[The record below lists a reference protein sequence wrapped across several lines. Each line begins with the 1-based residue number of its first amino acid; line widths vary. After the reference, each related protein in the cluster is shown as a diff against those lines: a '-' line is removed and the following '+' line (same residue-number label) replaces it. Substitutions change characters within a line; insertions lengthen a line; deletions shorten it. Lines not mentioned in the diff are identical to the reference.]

1 MEDLSKS
8 LSELDAM
15 ADELLSK
22 SVSKGKDEDVKPEE
36 ISDEFEK
43 DEKDEKPAKK
53 KADKKPKNEDVEDD
67 KDLDDDEEDDEEF
80 DDEDDD
86 DGDDKEDDDTDDEE
100 DEDDDDDEDVKK
112 SEPSVPSEAEED
124 EIRSK
129 ANAELNK
136 SDDDDDEDDSEDDDD
151 EEETVEKSMR
161 DRFEQ
166 DPLIRSHMQNSEFM
180 SAIIDVMVKSLADVQ
195 HDLTIKSRDDNNA
208 TAVLAKSLKAVV
220 AHNQA
225 LQLENDKLSRRLNR
239 LEKSISHGFDRII
252 DSLEDMS
259 TQPATMRKS
268 VASIN
273 VHDRDFDR
281 SLNGVRTVGGFENLS
296 KSQVLNVLNTELY
309 AGNAL
314 VSASDIISYESG
326 APLRDE
332 LKNLVASKCGN
343 N

>member
-22 SVSKGKDEDVKPEE
+22 SVSKGEDEDVKPEE

-43 DEKDEKPAKK
+43 DEKPAKK
-53 KADKKPKNEDVEDD
+53 KADKKPKDEDVEDD
-67 KDLDDDEEDDEEF
+67 KDLDDDEEDDKEF
-80 DDEDDD
+80 DDEDED

-112 SEPSVPSEAEED
+112 SEPSVPSDAEED

-136 SDDDDDEDDSEDDDD
+136 SDDDEDDFEDDDD
-151 EEETVEKSMR
+151 DEETVEKSMR

-166 DPLIRSHMQNSEFM
+166 DPLIRSQMQNSEFM
-180 SAIIDVMVKSLADVQ
+180 SAVVDVMAKSLADVQ
-195 HDLTIKSRDDNNA
+195 HDLTVKSRDDNNA

-281 SLNGVRTVGGFENLS
+281 SLNGVRTVGGFESLS

>member
-22 SVSKGKDEDVKPEE
+22 SVSKGEDEDVKPEE

-43 DEKDEKPAKK
+43 DEKPAKK
-53 KADKKPKNEDVEDD
+53 KADKKPKDEDVEDD

-80 DDEDDD
+80 DDEDDEDED
-86 DGDDKEDDDTDDEE
+86 DGDDEEDDDTDDEE

-112 SEPSVPSEAEED
+112 SEPSVPSDAEED

-136 SDDDDDEDDSEDDDD
+136 SDDDEDDFEDDDD

-166 DPLIRSHMQNSEFM
+166 DPLIRSQMQNSEFM
-180 SAIIDVMVKSLADVQ
+180 SAVVDVMAKSLADVQ
-195 HDLTIKSRDDNNA
+195 YDLTVKSRDDNNA

-281 SLNGVRTVGGFENLS
+281 SLNGVRTVGGFESLS

>member
-36 ISDEFEK
+36 ISDEFKK

-53 KADKKPKNEDVEDD
+53 KADKKPKDEDVEDD
-67 KDLDDDEEDDEEF
+67 KDLDDDEDDKEF
-80 DDEDDD
+80 DDEDED

-136 SDDDDDEDDSEDDDD
+136 SDDDDDDSEDDDD

-166 DPLIRSHMQNSEFM
+166 DPLIRSQMQNSEFM
-180 SAIIDVMVKSLADVQ
+180 SAVVDVMAKSLADVQ
-195 HDLTIKSRDDNNA
+195 HDLTVKSRDDNNA

-281 SLNGVRTVGGFENLS
+281 SLNGVRTVGGFESLS

>member
-22 SVSKGKDEDVKPEE
+22 SVSKGEDEDVKPEE

-43 DEKDEKPAKK
+43 DEKPAKK
-53 KADKKPKNEDVEDD
+53 KADKKPKDEDVEDD

-80 DDEDDD
+80 DDEDED
-86 DGDDKEDDDTDDEE
+86 DGDDEEDDDTDDEE
-100 DEDDDDDEDVKK
+100 DEDDDDVKK
-112 SEPSVPSEAEED
+112 SEPSVPSDAEED

-136 SDDDDDEDDSEDDDD
+136 SDDDEDDFEDDDD

-166 DPLIRSHMQNSEFM
+166 DPLIRSQMQNSEFM
-180 SAIIDVMVKSLADVQ
+180 SAVVDVMAKSLADVQ
-195 HDLTIKSRDDNNA
+195 YDLTVKSRDDNNA

-281 SLNGVRTVGGFENLS
+281 SLNGVRTVGGFESLS

-332 LKNLVASKCGN
+332 LKSLVASKCGN

>member
-43 DEKDEKPAKK
+43 DKKPAKK
-53 KADKKPKNEDVEDD
+53 KADKKPKDEDVEDD

-80 DDEDDD
+80 DDEDKD
-86 DGDDKEDDDTDDEE
+86 DGDDEEDDDTDDKK

-112 SEPSVPSEAEED
+112 SEPSVPSDAEED

-136 SDDDDDEDDSEDDDD
+136 SDDDEDDFEDDDD

-166 DPLIRSHMQNSEFM
+166 DPLIRSQMQNSEFM
-180 SAIIDVMVKSLADVQ
+180 SAVVDVMAKSLADVQ
-195 HDLTIKSRDDNNA
+195 YDLTVKSRDDNNA

>member
-22 SVSKGKDEDVKPEE
+22 SVSKGEDEDVKPEE

-43 DEKDEKPAKK
+43 DEKPAKK
-53 KADKKPKNEDVEDD
+53 KADKKPKDEDVEDD

-80 DDEDDD
+80 DDEDED
-86 DGDDKEDDDTDDEE
+86 DGDDEEDDDTDDEE

-112 SEPSVPSEAEED
+112 SEPSVPSDAEED

-136 SDDDDDEDDSEDDDD
+136 SDDDEDDFEDDDD

-166 DPLIRSHMQNSEFM
+166 DPLIRSQMQNSEFM
-180 SAIIDVMVKSLADVQ
+180 SAVVDVMAKSLADVQ
-195 HDLTIKSRDDNNA
+195 YDLTVKSRDDNNA

-281 SLNGVRTVGGFENLS
+281 SLNGVRTVGGFESLS

>member
-22 SVSKGKDEDVKPEE
+22 SVSKGEDEDVKPEE

-43 DEKDEKPAKK
+43 DEKPAKK
-53 KADKKPKNEDVEDD
+53 KADKKPKDEDVEDD

-80 DDEDDD
+80 DDEDDEDED
-86 DGDDKEDDDTDDEE
+86 DGDDEEDDDTDDEE

-112 SEPSVPSEAEED
+112 SEPSVPSDAEED

-136 SDDDDDEDDSEDDDD
+136 SDDDEDDFEDDDD

-166 DPLIRSHMQNSEFM
+166 DPLIRSQMQNSEFM
-180 SAIIDVMVKSLADVQ
+180 SAVVDVMAKSLADVQ
-195 HDLTIKSRDDNNA
+195 YDLTVKSRDDNNA

-281 SLNGVRTVGGFENLS
+281 SLNGVRTVGGFESLS

-332 LKNLVASKCGN
+332 LKSLVASKCGN

>member
-53 KADKKPKNEDVEDD
+53 KADKKPKDEDVEDD

-80 DDEDDD
+80 DDEDED
-86 DGDDKEDDDTDDEE
+86 DGDDEEDDDTDDEE

-112 SEPSVPSEAEED
+112 SEPSVPSDAEED

-136 SDDDDDEDDSEDDDD
+136 SDDDEDDSEDDDD
-151 EEETVEKSMR
+151 DEETVEKSMR

-166 DPLIRSHMQNSEFM
+166 DPLIRSQMQNSEFM
-180 SAIIDVMVKSLADVQ
+180 SAVVDVMAKSLADVQ
-195 HDLTIKSRDDNNA
+195 YDLTVKSRDDNNA

-281 SLNGVRTVGGFENLS
+281 SLNGVRTVGGFESLS

>member
-43 DEKDEKPAKK
+43 DEKPAKK
-53 KADKKPKNEDVEDD
+53 KADKKPKDEDVEDD

-80 DDEDDD
+80 DDEDED
-86 DGDDKEDDDTDDEE
+86 DGDDEEDDDTDDED

-112 SEPSVPSEAEED
+112 SEPSVPSDAEED

-136 SDDDDDEDDSEDDDD
+136 SDDDEDDFEDDEDD
-151 EEETVEKSMR
+151 EETVEKSMR

-166 DPLIRSHMQNSEFM
+166 DPLIRSQMQNSEFM
-180 SAIIDVMVKSLADVQ
+180 SAVVDVMAKSLADVQ
-195 HDLTIKSRDDNNA
+195 YDLTVKSRDDNNA

-281 SLNGVRTVGGFENLS
+281 SLNGVRTVGGFESLS

>member
-22 SVSKGKDEDVKPEE
+22 SVSKGEDEDVKPEE

-43 DEKDEKPAKK
+43 DEKPAKK
-53 KADKKPKNEDVEDD
+53 KADKKPKDEDVEDD

-80 DDEDDD
+80 DDEDDEDED
-86 DGDDKEDDDTDDEE
+86 DGDDEEDDDTDDEE
-100 DEDDDDDEDVKK
+100 EEDDDDDEDVKK
-112 SEPSVPSEAEED
+112 SEPSVPSDAEED

-136 SDDDDDEDDSEDDDD
+136 SDDDEDDFEDDDD
-151 EEETVEKSMR
+151 DEETVEKSMR

-166 DPLIRSHMQNSEFM
+166 DPLIRSQMQNSEFM
-180 SAIIDVMVKSLADVQ
+180 SAVVDVMAKSLADVQ
-195 HDLTIKSRDDNNA
+195 YDLTVKSRDDNNA

-281 SLNGVRTVGGFENLS
+281 SLNGVRTVGGFESLS

>member
-22 SVSKGKDEDVKPEE
+22 SVSKGEDEDVKPEE

-43 DEKDEKPAKK
+43 DEKPAKK
-53 KADKKPKNEDVEDD
+53 KADKKPKDEDVEDD

-80 DDEDDD
+80 DDEDED
-86 DGDDKEDDDTDDEE
+86 DGDDEEDDDTDDEE

-112 SEPSVPSEAEED
+112 SEPSVPSDAEED

-136 SDDDDDEDDSEDDDD
+136 SDDDEDDFEDDDD

-166 DPLIRSHMQNSEFM
+166 DPLIRSQMQNSEFM
-180 SAIIDVMVKSLADVQ
+180 SAVVDVMAKSLADVQ
-195 HDLTIKSRDDNNA
+195 YDLTVKSRDDNNA

-281 SLNGVRTVGGFENLS
+281 SLNGVRTVGGFESLS

-332 LKNLVASKCGN
+332 LKSLVASKCGN

>member
-22 SVSKGKDEDVKPEE
+22 SVSKGEDEDVKPEE

-43 DEKDEKPAKK
+43 DEKPAKK
-53 KADKKPKNEDVEDD
+53 KADKKPKDEDVEDD

-80 DDEDDD
+80 DDEDED
-86 DGDDKEDDDTDDEE
+86 DGDDEEDDDTDDEEDEE

-112 SEPSVPSEAEED
+112 SEPSVPSDAEED

-136 SDDDDDEDDSEDDDD
+136 SDDDEDDFEDDDD
-151 EEETVEKSMR
+151 DEETVEKSMR

-166 DPLIRSHMQNSEFM
+166 DPLIRSQMQNSEFM
-180 SAIIDVMVKSLADVQ
+180 SAVVDVMAKSLADVQ
-195 HDLTIKSRDDNNA
+195 YDLTVKSRDDNNA

-281 SLNGVRTVGGFENLS
+281 SLNGVRTVGGFESLS

-332 LKNLVASKCGN
+332 LKSLVASKCGN

>member
-53 KADKKPKNEDVEDD
+53 KADKKPKDEDVEDD

-80 DDEDDD
+80 DDEDKD
-86 DGDDKEDDDTDDEE
+86 DGDDEEDDDT
-100 DEDDDDDEDVKK
+100 DDDDDEDVKK
-112 SEPSVPSEAEED
+112 SEPSVPSDAEED

-136 SDDDDDEDDSEDDDD
+136 SDDDEDEDEDDFEDDDD
-151 EEETVEKSMR
+151 DEETVEKSMR

-180 SAIIDVMVKSLADVQ
+180 SAVVDVMAKSLADVQ
-195 HDLTIKSRDDNNA
+195 HDLTVKSRDDNNA

-281 SLNGVRTVGGFENLS
+281 SLNGVRTVGGFESLS

>member
-22 SVSKGKDEDVKPEE
+22 SVSKGEDEDVKPEE

-43 DEKDEKPAKK
+43 DEKPAKK
-53 KADKKPKNEDVEDD
+53 KADKKPKDEDVEDD

-80 DDEDDD
+80 DDEDDEDED
-86 DGDDKEDDDTDDEE
+86 DGDDEEDDDTDDEE

-112 SEPSVPSEAEED
+112 SEPSVPSDAEED

-136 SDDDDDEDDSEDDDD
+136 SDDDEDDFEDDDD
-151 EEETVEKSMR
+151 DEETVEKSMR

-166 DPLIRSHMQNSEFM
+166 DPLIRSQMQNSEFM
-180 SAIIDVMVKSLADVQ
+180 SAVVDVMAKSLADVQ
-195 HDLTIKSRDDNNA
+195 YDLTVKSRDDNNA

-281 SLNGVRTVGGFENLS
+281 SLNGVRTVGGFESLS

>member
-22 SVSKGKDEDVKPEE
+22 SVSKGEDEDVKPEE

-53 KADKKPKNEDVEDD
+53 KADKKPKDEDVEDD

-80 DDEDDD
+80 DDEDKD

-112 SEPSVPSEAEED
+112 SEPSVPSDAEED

-136 SDDDDDEDDSEDDDD
+136 SDDDEDDFEDDDD
-151 EEETVEKSMR
+151 DEETVEKSMR

-180 SAIIDVMVKSLADVQ
+180 SAVVDVMAKSLADVQ
-195 HDLTIKSRDDNNA
+195 HDLTVKSRDDNNA

-281 SLNGVRTVGGFENLS
+281 SLNGVRTVGGFESLS

>member
-22 SVSKGKDEDVKPEE
+22 SVSKGEDEDVKPEE

-43 DEKDEKPAKK
+43 DEKPAKK
-53 KADKKPKNEDVEDD
+53 KADKKPKDEDVEDD

-80 DDEDDD
+80 DDEDED
-86 DGDDKEDDDTDDEE
+86 DGDDEEDDDTDDEE

-112 SEPSVPSEAEED
+112 SEPSVPSDAEED

-136 SDDDDDEDDSEDDDD
+136 SDDDEDDFEDDDD

-166 DPLIRSHMQNSEFM
+166 DPLIRSQMQNSEFM
-180 SAIIDVMVKSLADVQ
+180 SAVVDVMAKSLADVQ
-195 HDLTIKSRDDNNA
+195 YDLTVKSRDDNNA

-259 TQPATMRKS
+259 TQPASMLKS

-273 VHDRDFDR
+273 VHDRDLDR
-281 SLNGVRTVGGFENLS
+281 SLNGVRTVGGFESLS

-332 LKNLVASKCGN
+332 LKSLVASKCGN